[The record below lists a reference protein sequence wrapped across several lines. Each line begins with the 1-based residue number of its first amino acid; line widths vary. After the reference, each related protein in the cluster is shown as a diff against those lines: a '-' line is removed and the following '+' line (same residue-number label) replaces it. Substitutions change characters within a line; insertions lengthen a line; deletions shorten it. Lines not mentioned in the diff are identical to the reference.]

1 MTNVSNLNSAVGSNI
16 IKTAST
22 SPEDILSFNEQVVAN
37 THNLGKPAYTHTS
50 EFVDFNDGT
59 GSGLEFTTDFD
70 FAIGLGEG
78 DREHD
83 LEHENDL
90 EGDFHEEVPA
100 SSQTQPLDL
109 HQTMTVDFIDFNA

>member
-16 IKTAST
+16 TKTAST

-50 EFVDFNDGT
+50 EFVDFNDAT

-70 FAIGLGEG
+70 FAIGLSEG
-78 DREHD
+78 DREH
-83 LEHENDL
+83 ENNL
-90 EGDFHEEVPA
+90 EGDLHEEVPA
-100 SSQTQPLDL
+100 SSQAQPLDL